1 MTSTSTFA
9 LDPSL
14 CLPALRQLK
23 DVTLIYKSLNIE
35 ASILVLSLNSEYFAN
50 EMILYDKDTF
60 EGQFDFSSV
69 INVEEECFSLFIDA
83 FYGKKVAITG
93 KLFPD
98 ICHLA
103 SYFSFKTLKEACLTA
118 SLASKTTFE
127 FKLDPQELFKK
138 LLNWE
143 NSKYDQ
149 KLLFQAEFFNVHRF
163 VLTTVSGYFA
173 KFWGSNFQD
182 SNDSEKD
189 YSHLKVLLSSFKQFI
204 TLFYLQEIE
213 INTENFY
220 DFYYL
225 SNYFQVKPL
234 NDHLNSLL
242 NILLSDINYLQSFIK
257 SADNNEDMVAI
268 EATLNHVQTASWQN
282 VAPFSL
288 RFESLEKLVSTG
300 RIFILKCLAESVGE
314 IGSGNFFRVLN
325 NFPFSNI
332 SSQILFDVIIRPFID
347 DAEMS
352 QNLIAKFGEAL
363 FSSTDVCHDLVYW
376 VLSHVRMANKLPNY
390 LKNRLLVIE
399 PNFWN
404 FDPLVMS
411 NQIIGEIFELI
422 VTSENFANWLV
433 ESLYH
438 SAFDNRDI
446 SNFLTI
452 CSNYLKDVET
462 KFLGTSGLNFY
473 SKFIEKFNSH
483 PSFSKICNKIFVSKV
498 LPCLNASP
506 SNVTIT
512 YKSKEYIV
520 SDTKFSSSNFGAK
533 SSSFDLSEL
542 IFPSTSFYH
551 FITFLNTGFFHSSL
565 LDILTSLIDASLRLQ
580 SVQLLNEIL
589 NQIVGHRVHFDW
601 SAWTRP
607 LSCDLLKNISINKLS
622 WITRLFLIAGL
633 IQDLQP
639 IEPTPLR
646 RSKKK
651 GKDKNNITTQQQ
663 FAASTS
669 SNSNV
674 PLFNIT
680 NSLSLIIEDSAVR
693 NNMGTVKGFLSLV
706 AEKLVDQRLIEIP
719 MFVLLI
725 VNLFR
730 RLPNNLENT
739 AVALLTSCDLL
750 SVPCFLLTSTTK
762 SFYQFLAIYN
772 TFASISDYEE
782 HMKVFQH
789 VEGNDDVIVAQVL
802 AIQSL
807 PLSFH
812 KLVEQLNLKNE
823 DFQRISNL
831 SFPFSLLCSEFVTSF
846 STVEHSVSTLTLS
859 LIRQVIPIITNG
871 KRFSLV
877 LRLLY
882 NSDKSYWKACLLELL
897 NHFDWKMISGLENRL
912 PLCIRA
918 SDYLEFDT
926 AVRELDC
933 PLFTAVVRFS
943 LLESSSQLPLL
954 KLHGAKTFKCSNV
967 SIPSCFLQYL
977 FTVYCNS
984 SSAEFMKLT
993 ESLGLQLGS
1002 DGVSLSLRVES
1013 WLSRNDIEFFVPYL
1027 NDFLPLLVLES
1038 NNILSL
1044 QRFNNVVS
1052 SLHNFLII
1060 LNTSIGVVAGSLIDG
1075 NSSEYVLPV
1084 TNPGH
1089 FAVSTRDLSSSRRQN
1104 RGRCV
1109 ACNRHLHAMNLIMLH
1124 FSWFSLDLSS
1134 GQAVVH
1140 VSNKHRSRSHGGH
1153 SYCTCTS
1160 QYSLKDMKVTD
1171 LRVYELLNL
1180 DYSVTDNESSE
1191 SILPLDGW

>member
-1 MTSTSTFA
+1 MTSTSTFT
-9 LDPSL
+9 LDPAL
-14 CLPALRQLK
+14 CLPALTQIK
-23 DVTLIYKSLNIE
+23 DVTLIFKSLNIE

-69 INVEEECFSLFIDA
+69 IDVEEECFSLFIDA
-83 FYGKKVAITG
+83 FYGKKVVITG

-98 ICHLA
+98 FCHLA

-149 KLLFQAEFFNVHRF
+149 KLLFQAESFNVHRF

-182 SNDSEKD
+182 SNDLEKD

-225 SNYFQVKPL
+225 ANYFQVKQL
-234 NDHLNSLL
+234 TNHLNSLL

-282 VAPFSL
+282 VAPFPL

-300 RIFILKCLAESVGE
+300 RVFVLQCLAESVGD
-314 IGSGNFFRVLN
+314 IGSGNFFRVLS

-376 VLSHVRMANKLPNY
+376 VLSHVRMAKKLPNY

-411 NQIIGEIFELI
+411 NQIIAEILEMS
-422 VTSENFANWLV
+422 VPSENFVNWIV
-433 ESLYH
+433 ESLYL

-446 SNFLTI
+446 SKFLKI

-462 KFLGTSGLNFY
+462 KFLGISGLNFY

-483 PSFSKICNKIFVSKV
+483 PSFSKICNEIFVSKV

-520 SDTKFSSSNFGAK
+520 SGTKFSSSNLGATP
-533 SSSFDLSEL
+533 SSYNFSALEFSFE
-542 IFPSTSFYH
+542 IFEH
-551 FITFLNTGFFHSSL
+551 FFTFLNTSVFHKS
-565 LDILTSLIDASLRLQ
+565 LTSSPKALIDAALTLE
-580 SVQLLNEIL
+580 SVPLLNEIFIQFL
-589 NQIVGHRVHFDW
+589 GHGVPFAW

-607 LSCDLLKNISINKLS
+607 LSCDFLKNISISKLS

-651 GKDKNNITTQQQ
+651 GKGKSNVTTPQQQ
-663 FAASTS
+663 NIVSTS

-674 PLFNIT
+674 LVSNLINSLCSSLDVKMLRINKDLVASFLTFILRMLSDRTCLDIPLFSLLLIQLASISEKVVSLPFSLSNVSSLPCSLLQSDSEINVKLFALY
-680 NSLSLIIEDSAVR
+680 NSLH
-693 NNMGTVKGFLSLV
+693 N
-706 AEKLVDQRLIEIP
+706 
-719 MFVLLI
+719 
-725 VNLFR
+725 
-730 RLPNNLENT
+730 
-739 AVALLTSCDLL
+739 
-750 SVPCFLLTSTTK
+750 
-762 SFYQFLAIYN
+762 
-772 TFASISDYEE
+772 ISDYEKN
-782 HMKVFQH
+782 MKVIQH
-789 VEGNDDVIVAQVL
+789 IDGNDDLFISQVNLIKDLPSNFVEFLQLSKLNSADAKQVAKL
-802 AIQSL
+802 SI
-807 PLSFH
+807 PLSLLISEIEQVTPSSLSMSMFTILLPIITTGKRFVFLLKCIMLSEESIWSSCLELLLKIFDW
-812 KLVEQLNLKNE
+812 KLFETMDEPVETCSDADYLKFE
-823 DFQRISNL
+823 
-831 SFPFSLLCSEFVTSF
+831 
-846 STVEHSVSTLTLS
+846 STVNRLKCPLSVLVVRYLLLGCSSTLTLPQ
-859 LIRQVIPIITNG
+859 IEFENTGDVILPRG
-871 KRFSLV
+871 KAPVQFILYIYNVYCQKNRDDFNN
-877 LRLLY
+877 LL
-882 NSDKSYWKACLLELL
+882 ATL
-897 NHFDWKMISGLENRL
+897 G
-912 PLCIRA
+912 
-918 SDYLEFDT
+918 DYLELPSNNGLVVDN
-926 AVRELDC
+926 
-933 PLFTAVVRFS
+933 LFTQQMKTSFEPFFNGYFALLVYNSVEKTTMEQFAALMNPLNEFVVFVMTNLGTFAGCVIAGTEHFYAS
-943 LLESSSQLPLL
+943 LVNYPGQVLHCIQDQHGYCQSCRCAMAHFNFKTMCFPIFNVILTSGRPVAQFNGYFNPSHYNGYYGSYGSYCYCITQYLHGTVQRVEDIKILGVRAYRLL
-954 KLHGAKTFKCSNV
+954 KLS
-967 SIPSCFLQYL
+967 P
-977 FTVYCNS
+977 
-984 SSAEFMKLT
+984 
-993 ESLGLQLGS
+993 
-1002 DGVSLSLRVES
+1002 
-1013 WLSRNDIEFFVPYL
+1013 
-1027 NDFLPLLVLES
+1027 
-1038 NNILSL
+1038 
-1044 QRFNNVVS
+1044 
-1052 SLHNFLII
+1052 
-1060 LNTSIGVVAGSLIDG
+1060 
-1075 NSSEYVLPV
+1075 
-1084 TNPGH
+1084 
-1089 FAVSTRDLSSSRRQN
+1089 
-1104 RGRCV
+1104 
-1109 ACNRHLHAMNLIMLH
+1109 
-1124 FSWFSLDLSS
+1124 
-1134 GQAVVH
+1134 
-1140 VSNKHRSRSHGGH
+1140 
-1153 SYCTCTS
+1153 
-1160 QYSLKDMKVTD
+1160 
-1171 LRVYELLNL
+1171 
-1180 DYSVTDNESSE
+1180 
-1191 SILPLDGW
+1191 